1 MARTNTEVMISTAQ
15 LHLDKVTL
23 TKKSRLADQDV
34 NKVPFGK
41 VFTDHIFVAEY
52 EDGKWT
58 KAYIE
63 PYANA
68 PMSYAVSALHYGQT
82 IFEGMK
88 AFRTIKNE
96 TVLFRPYEN
105 FNRLNKSA
113 IRMAMPE
120 VPEEIFMGG
129 LVELLKI
136 DKDWVPTDEF
146 GSLYIRPFI
155 IATDE
160 AIGVRP
166 SETYKFVIIMAPAG
180 KYYSEPLKVL
190 IESSYFRS
198 VEGGVGFVKNGGN
211 YGRSLYPTILAQKKG
226 YQQVIWTDS
235 KTHQY
240 VEESGTMNL
249 MFVIGNKVIT
259 PGLEDTIL
267 AGITRDTV
275 LKLARLW
282 GYDVEERK
290 VSIKEVIEAHE
301 NGTLKEAFGTG
312 TAATIAHIQTIG
324 YKDHD
329 YQLPPIEERKF
340 SPKVDDTLRSIRK
353 GKIEDTFGWMEK
365 VC

>member
-1 MARTNTEVMISTAQ
+1 MITTAP
-15 LHLDKVTL
+15 LHIDSVTL
-23 TKKSRLADQDV
+23 TKKSRLKYQDI

-41 VFTDHIFVAEY
+41 VFTDHIFVADY
-52 EDGKWT
+52 ENGKWT
-58 KAYIE
+58 KTSIE
-63 PYANA
+63 PYGNA

-88 AFRTIKNE
+88 AFKTISDE

-105 FNRLNKSA
+105 YNRLNKSA
-113 IRMAMPE
+113 VRMAMPE

-129 LVELLKI
+129 LIELLKI
-136 DKDWVPTDEF
+136 DKNWIPTDEF

-166 SETYKFVIIMAPAG
+166 SEAYKFVIIMAPAG
-180 KYYSEPLKVL
+180 KYYTEPLKVL
-190 IESSYFRS
+190 IESAYFRS

-282 GYDVEERK
+282 DYEVEERK
-290 VSIKEVIEAHE
+290 ISITEIIEAHT

-312 TAATIAHIQTIG
+312 TAATIAHIVTIG
-324 YKDHD
+324 YKDKD
-329 YQLPPIEERKF
+329 YQLPAVEDRKF
-340 SPKVDDTLRSIRK
+340 SPKVDETLRQIRK
-353 GKIEDTFGWMEK
+353 GKIIDTFGWMLK

>member
-1 MARTNTEVMISTAQ
+1 MISSAQ
-15 LHLDKVTL
+15 LHLDEVRL
-23 TKKSRLADQDV
+23 TPKSRLADQDI

-52 EDGKWT
+52 ANGQWVKT
-58 KAYIE
+58 SIE
-63 PYANA
+63 PYGNA
-68 PMSYAVSALHYGQT
+68 PMSYSVSALHYGQT

-88 AFRTIKNE
+88 AYRSAKDNIL
-96 TVLFRPYEN
+96 LFRPYEN
-105 FNRLNKSA
+105 FHRMNKSA

-120 VPEEIFMGG
+120 VPEELFMGG
-129 LVELLKI
+129 LIELLKI
-136 DKDWVPTDEF
+136 DKGWVPSDEY
-146 GSLYIRPFI
+146 GSLYIRPFL

-180 KYYSEPLKVL
+180 KYYAEPLRVL

-198 VEGGVGFVKNGGN
+198 TEGGVGFVKNGGN

-249 MFVIGNKVIT
+249 MFVIDNKVIT

-290 VSIKEVIEAHE
+290 VSIKEVIAAHE
-301 NGTLKEAFGTG
+301 NGSLKEAFGTG

-324 YKDHD
+324 YNDKD
-329 YQLPPIEERKF
+329 YKLPAIEDRKF
-340 SPKVDDTLRSIRK
+340 SPKVDETLRSIRK
-353 GKIEDTFGWMEK
+353 GRIEDTFGWMEK